1 MTTPIKQYQNVSY
14 KELISYAENN
24 INRTRALVSI
34 DIQPVKAAQETVL
47 DHFGLKGYTATNLNP
62 SGILSVFSCIAD
74 PSYYTLSPKN
84 IRTQLNIDLST
95 TLQQQTDDLKNT
107 SIARKR
113 KKIYDLIGAAY
124 NGSAFQDKDYFDL
137 YNGLSHMCNTQF
149 VLMKEAVQ
157 ENIEDDKKQYDTSL
171 KGEIIFSSD
180 PSNWKQEHPVW
191 VADYRGRWVAIPSEL
206 SAESL
211 HTIIGSWLSSMEQ
224 KGWIVQ
230 WPEVDATKT
239 ELVQQLSILPTWQ
252 ETDKKLVKDVLAVRL
267 GRANSLN
274 VFTRWSTS

>member
-1 MTTPIKQYQNVSY
+1 
-14 KELISYAENN
+14 
-24 INRTRALVSI
+24 
-34 DIQPVKAAQETVL
+34 
-47 DHFGLKGYTATNLNP
+47 
-62 SGILSVFSCIAD
+62 
-74 PSYYTLSPKN
+74 
-84 IRTQLNIDLST
+84 
-95 TLQQQTDDLKNT
+95 
-107 SIARKR
+107 
-113 KKIYDLIGAAY
+113 
-124 NGSAFQDKDYFDL
+124 
-137 YNGLSHMCNTQF
+137 
-149 VLMKEAVQ
+149 
-157 ENIEDDKKQYDTSL
+157 L

-230 WPEVDATKT
+230 WPEVDATKI